1 MNDVVR
7 EDVVDSESEHNKY
20 LWQNVKV
27 LMKLQLTECWF
38 SMINYTRKGTTIL
51 KSKSLKFTEVSLF
64 FPDIITD
71 DWSIRQKSENNYF
84 YV

>member
-38 SMINYTRKGTTIL
+38 SMINYTRKGTTI
-51 KSKSLKFTEVSLF
+51 
-64 FPDIITD
+64 
-71 DWSIRQKSENNYF
+71 
-84 YV
+84 